1 MLKASEDS
9 KDTKKPRPKTKTKKS
24 QLSPKDPEK
33 STALTSVLGHSLNQ
47 NEENEESSRTEVKDL
62 PELPSNAETETPET
76 PETPETAKGM
86 QPAGTEP
93 ALSEQLPT
101 GPTGVTPDL
110 KGPAAADSIAP
121 DPSDLPPTFLSQTQK
136 FPGKFQK
143 LRSAFHQEEQKY
155 HRATA
160 TATARSKTMTDTDT
174 EELAD
179 LAPDVDSYESAAL
192 LLIKG
197 GTDRFRS
204 LAFFQW
210 EALQVAFCFMFQ
222 CGVKLTLRRISEF
235 LIFLLPEARS
245 RSEEDVQQGERLTQ
259 MHGKV
264 QQTAVVLV
272 ESLREADQEMLWFS
286 QEGLTILMQLQLG
299 DARLFF
305 ARPLL
310 QRIMCDLWRGVRPDS
325 YARSS
330 WKQLQVWARLLLY
343 SGPNIAILIFWAVVP
358 ALEEWMQEL
367 SILVADKGRQEEA
380 AYWEGKRKN
389 GKSHSTGAFGWE

>member
-1 MLKASEDS
+1 ME
-9 KDTKKPRPKTKTKKS
+9 
-24 QLSPKDPEK
+24 
-33 STALTSVLGHSLNQ
+33 NQ
-47 NEENEESSRTEVKDL
+47 NEESSKSSSSYL
-62 PELPSNAETETPET
+62 PELPLSAETETPET
-76 PETPETAKGM
+76 PETPTPESPGTARV
-86 QPAGTEP
+86 QPAGPAGPAGTLEP
-93 ALSEQLPT
+93 ASPQL
-101 GPTGVTPDL
+101 GVPL
-110 KGPAAADSIAP
+110 RNCKGLDSADVAP
-121 DPSDLPPTFLSQTQK
+121 DPSDLPRTFLSPTQK
-136 FPGKFQK
+136 FPAKFQK

-160 TATARSKTMTDTDT
+160 TSARSKTMTDTDT

-179 LAPDVDSYESAAL
+179 LAPDVDLYESAAL

-204 LAFFQW
+204 LSFFEW

-272 ESLREADQEMLWFS
+272 ESLREADQEMLWCS

-325 YARSS
+325 YARSF

-367 SILVADKGRQEEA
+367 SILAADKGRQDEA

-389 GKSHSTGAFGWE
+389 GKSHSTGAFGWECMW

>member
-1 MLKASEDS
+1 MKTSAEDS

-24 QLSPKDPEK
+24 HLSPKDPEK
-33 STALTSVLGHSLNQ
+33 STALTSVLGHSLENQ
-47 NEENEESSRTEVKDL
+47 NEESSKSSSSYL
-62 PELPSNAETETPET
+62 PELPLSAETETPET
-76 PETPETAKGM
+76 LESPESPESPKTAIL
-86 QPAGTEP
+86 EP
-93 ALSEQLPT
+93 ASPQL
-101 GPTGVTPDL
+101 GVTPRNRGLDS
-110 KGPAAADSIAP
+110 ADSADSADVAP
-121 DPSDLPPTFLSQTQK
+121 DPSDLPRTFLSPTQK
-136 FPGKFQK
+136 FPAKFQK

-160 TATARSKTMTDTDT
+160 TSARSKTMTDTDT

-204 LAFFQW
+204 LSFFEW

-272 ESLREADQEMLWFS
+272 ESLREADQEMLWCS

-325 YARSS
+325 YARSF

-367 SILVADKGRQEEA
+367 SILAADKGRQDEA

-389 GKSHSTGAFGWE
+389 GKSHSTGAFGWECMW